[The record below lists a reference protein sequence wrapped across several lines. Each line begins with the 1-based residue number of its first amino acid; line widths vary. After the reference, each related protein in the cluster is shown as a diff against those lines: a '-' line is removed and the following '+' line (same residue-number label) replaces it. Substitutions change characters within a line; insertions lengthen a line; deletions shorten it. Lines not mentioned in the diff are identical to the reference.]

1 MKETIKIGY
10 IGLGRRGSG
19 ILRRSLC
26 HMEDVQILYLCDTE
40 DVRLER
46 NCEEVVK
53 AKGYAPKLIHDYRE
67 ILRDPEVDAVFIMTG
82 WSGRPQLAMESMR
95 AGKYTAIEV
104 GCADNLQECWDLID
118 TYEQTGVPVM
128 MLENAC
134 YGRRELMS
142 QQMKKLGAFG
152 EIVHCTGAYAHY
164 LNEVELFKDI
174 DTTERKHYRLD
185 EYIRRNRENYPTH
198 DLGPISKVLSLNR
211 GNKMTSLVSV
221 ASKSRGLRQY
231 AKDHLGEDSYYAN
244 IDYKQGDIVNTLIS
258 CEKGET
264 ILLTLDTT
272 LPRAYYSRNYSVR
285 GTKAMISEARK
296 VVYLEGMEEG
306 AHNNEADFYDR
317 FDHPIYK
324 KYDVE
329 NLSGGH
335 GGMDWLCCRGFI
347 ESVKRGIQTPIDA
360 YDTALWLSIGP
371 LSEESIRTGEAVLV
385 PDFTRGKWQN
395 PPEPIQTL
403 YCLDDVVEE

>member
-1 MKETIKIGY
+1 MKEIVKIGY

-40 DVRLER
+40 DARLER

-53 AKGYAPKLIHDYRE
+53 AKGYAPKLTHDYRE

-104 GCADNLQECWDLID
+104 GCADNLQECWDLVD

-134 YGRRELMS
+134 YCRRELVALN
-142 QQMKKLGAFG
+142 MKKLGLFG

-185 EYIRRNRENYPTH
+185 EYINRNRENYPTH

-211 GNKMTSLVSV
+211 GNKMNTLVSV

-231 AKDHLGEDSYYAN
+231 ARDHLGADGYYAN
-244 IDYKQGDIVNTLIS
+244 IEYQQGDIVNTLIT
-258 CEKGET
+258 CENGET
-264 ILLTLDTT
+264 VRLTLDTT
-272 LPRAYYSRNYSVR
+272 LPRPYYSREFSVR
-285 GTKAMISEARK
+285 GTKAMVGEERN

-306 AHNNEADFYDR
+306 IGNNEAEFFAKY
-317 FDHPIYK
+317 DHPIYK
-324 KYDVE
+324 KYNVE

-335 GGMDWLCCRGFI
+335 GGVDWLCCRGFI
-347 ESVKRGIQTPIDA
+347 ESVKAGIQTPIDA

-371 LSEESIRTGEAVLV
+371 LSEESIRTGNSVEV

-395 PPEPIQTL
+395 PAAPIQTH
-403 YCLDDVVEE
+403 YCLDDVIED

>member
-40 DVRLER
+40 DVRLAR

-53 AKGYAPKLIHDYRE
+53 AKGYAPRLTHDYRE

-134 YGRRELMS
+134 YCRRELMS
-142 QQMKKLGAFG
+142 LQMKKLGAFG

-185 EYIRRNRENYPTH
+185 EYIQRNRENYPTH

-211 GNKMTSLVSV
+211 GNRMTSLVSV
-221 ASKSRGLRQY
+221 ASKSRGLKQY

-335 GGMDWLCCRGFI
+335 GGVDWLCCRGFI

-371 LSEESIRTGEAVLV
+371 LSEESIRTGEAVPV